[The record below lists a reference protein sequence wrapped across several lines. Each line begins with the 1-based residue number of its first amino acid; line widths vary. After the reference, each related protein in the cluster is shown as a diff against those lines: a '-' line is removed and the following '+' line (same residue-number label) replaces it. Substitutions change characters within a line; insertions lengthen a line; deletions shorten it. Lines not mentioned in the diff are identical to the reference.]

1 MSRASILRFLSPPCP
16 ARPPLA
22 PLGPPCPLYTDAGR
36 TDNPPAPAGRGQ
48 KPRPHRK
55 RECPRPQHMKG
66 LAFPLPGSMRKCFSP
81 TRAAPGWT
89 LAGPPGAG
97 HPLRHDQQPGQEAV
111 CARAPEPSVCPQ
123 GGCPK
128 FNVLGLHDPTAVQG
142 IWCLQDPL
150 CCLSLTS
157 PLFNSLITSR
167 GAPRKTHVSQTQ
179 PVMPPSTKLFLLRPS
194 PCLLGV
200 ASPLP
205 SWC

>member
-1 MSRASILRFLSPPCP
+1 MSQAPTHERPGISS
-16 ARPPLA
+16 AR
-22 PLGPPCPLYTDAGR
+22 LYEEVFF
-36 TDNPPAPAGRGQ
+36 
-48 KPRPHRK
+48 PHQG
-55 RECPRPQHMKG
+55 CPRMDTG
-66 LAFPLPGSMRKCFSP
+66 WP
-81 TRAAPGWT
+81 TRGRAP
-89 LAGPPGAG
+89 P
-97 HPLRHDQQPGQEAV
+97 HRHDQQPGQEAV
-111 CARAPEPSVCPQ
+111 SARAPEPSVCPQ